1 MKLSKKNI
9 DVAVTQQGK
18 PTFLWDGNL
27 AGFGVKVLP
36 SGKKRYVVKYRT
48 YGGGRSA
55 TQRWMTIGTHG
66 EVPLEKARDHAQQIL
81 AAVKRGEDP
90 QGNRFALREA
100 PRLRDVWTRFS
111 EGELL
116 TKKPATIRDYNSN
129 WNNLIGPQL
138 GKKLV
143 AEITRSD
150 VDSFHRSLAKIPY
163 RANRAV
169 ALLSK
174 MMTLAEIWEWRGQG
188 SNPCRYIKKNK
199 ENSRDRFLNITEI
212 ERLGEA
218 MRELVEE
225 GSIWLDMA
233 NAITLLLLT
242 GARRNEILTC
252 EWAWV
257 SLDTHSIG
265 LPDSKTGRKNLYL
278 SEHAVL
284 LLQSQKERG
293 RDPESKYI
301 FPGQRK
307 GKCLVNISKPWAKIC
322 KRAELD
328 GVRIHDLRHTAASV
342 AVGEGVS
349 LPIIGRL
356 LGHSQPQTT
365 ARYAHVDNDPAVLAA
380 NSIGKIVG
388 TALAKTPH
396 QIAD

>member
-1 MKLSKKNI
+1 MKLSKKHI
-9 DVAVTQQGK
+9 DAVVTEGDT
-18 PTFLWDGNL
+18 PTYLWDGSL
-27 AGFGVKVLP
+27 VGFGVKVLP

-66 EVPLEKARDHAQQIL
+66 EVPLEQARDHAQQIL

-90 QGNRFALREA
+90 QGNKFALREA
-100 PRLRDVWTRFS
+100 PRLNDVWTQFS
-111 EGELL
+111 KGELL
-116 TKKPATIRDYNSN
+116 TKKPATIRDYESN
-129 WNNLIGPQL
+129 WKNLIGPRL

-143 AEITRSD
+143 AEITRAD
-150 VDSFHRSLAKIPY
+150 VDSFHRSLSKTPY

-174 MMTLAEIWEWRGQG
+174 MMTLSETWEWRDQG

-199 ENSRDRFLNITEI
+199 EISRERFLNME
-212 ERLGEA
+212 ELGRLGKA

-225 GSIWLDMA
+225 EALWLDMA

-257 SLDTHSIG
+257 SLDSQSIA
-265 LPDSKTGRKNLYL
+265 LPDSKTGRKTLYL
-278 SEHAVL
+278 SDHAVR
-284 LLQSQKERG
+284 LLQSQRDNS
-293 RDPESKYI
+293 RDPDSKYV
-301 FPGQRK
+301 FPGQRN
-307 GKCLVNISKPWAKIC
+307 GQCLVNIAKPWDRIC
-322 KRAELD
+322 KRAELV
-328 GVRIHDLRHTAASV
+328 GVRIHDLRHTSASV
-342 AVGEGVS
+342 AVGEGVA

-365 ARYAHVDNDPAVLAA
+365 ARYAHVDHDPAVTAA
-380 NSIGKIVG
+380 NTIGDVIG
-388 TALAKTPH
+388 LAMSE
-396 QIAD
+396 